1 MKFFNKLKS
10 SIMGSVK
17 EDLNSALG
25 GKQLLFNSKISGALD
40 DLISMKTGIQISNI
54 PRKLTEANAIAA
66 EARRESASRHHINV
80 KKGNTDLGQTGEGL
94 YGENEDGK
102 KSFIAP
108 ENRDIL
114 KFPTDSNRFVD
125 NWMIFRTVPRN
136 IPQEFVSKEE
146 GSGLGFGF
154 ADEGLHNDPAA
165 GFLYSSKTGP
175 VAFNKQYSI
184 ALFFPNGVKDTISVE
199 YDTKDVGLADF
210 VMNSMFG
217 KGGESEVAAVGA
229 LGDMFQ
235 EAGVAITQKM
245 ISLKAMQEGIVA
257 NNPKFASF
265 NGVTLRDHTY
275 TFNLNPYNERDAQE
289 ITRMIH
295 VFKMMALPA
304 TSAKN
309 KRMKILPAEWSINFR
324 GPILGHIEHP
334 MNCFLST
341 VDVDY
346 SGGKDMSFIERTEMR
361 EITGVTRAVD
371 LDEKG
376 QPISGTESEPTITKA
391 NVGDVVHYPNGIT
404 LTLTFKE
411 ILQVNRQRYV
421 NRVAASAM
429 GATQKD
435 TIQDTLDEAYGRDNL
450 SQGSQATEEIPI
462 EEREYGGSITNLSG
476 NIYEDFRAHYGRDP
490 HPSEI
495 VIVKRASPGSSYW
508 SGATDTRKIVHNP
521 KYDNGGGG

>member
-1 MKFFNKLKS
+1 M
-10 SIMGSVK
+10 
-17 EDLNSALG
+17 
-25 GKQLLFNSKISGALD
+25 
-40 DLISMKTGIQISNI
+40 
-54 PRKLTEANAIAA
+54 
-66 EARRESASRHHINV
+66 
-80 KKGNTDLGQTGEGL
+80 
-94 YGENEDGK
+94 
-102 KSFIAP
+102 
-108 ENRDIL
+108 
-114 KFPTDSNRFVD
+114 
-125 NWMIFRTVPRN
+125 
-136 IPQEFVSKEE
+136 
-146 GSGLGFGF
+146 
-154 ADEGLHNDPAA
+154 
-165 GFLYSSKTGP
+165 
-175 VAFNKQYSI
+175 
-184 ALFFPNGVKDTISVE
+184 FFPNGVKDTISVE

-361 EITGVTRAVD
+361 EVTGVTKATD
-371 LDEKG
+371 LDEDGK
-376 QPISGTESEPTITKA
+376 PISGTETEPTITKA

-450 SQGSQATEEIPI
+450 SQGSEPTEEIPI

-476 NIYEDFRAHYGRDP
+476 DIYKDFRAHYGREP